1 MTTGLASFI
10 GNTDAVRRLGVAELS
25 GAGAHAYL
33 LTGPEHVGKRTL
45 ALRFAALATCPSPS
59 NGDACGMCGSCAAA
73 ARGAHPDIHL
83 VERRDEKRTIVVEQA
98 QEVARTAT
106 IRPYQSE
113 CKVVVIIDADTFEE
127 RAANLLLKTI
137 EEPAPDTR
145 IVLTSGDGDRVLPTI
160 RSRCREVTLRPV
172 PAQVI
177 ANALTARGISPDH
190 ATLLARLSDGR
201 PGWAIGAIDDPTF
214 LAARETHLE
223 LLSTILATRSFAR
236 LPLADRLEDSRNLA
250 RTRETMS
257 TALATWTTWWR
268 DVLVVRAGCAEL
280 VTGVDR
286 VDELRHASRRLDVA
300 TITGAIKRT
309 GLAMSHLDDNV
320 NPRLALEGLFLDLP
334 DLGTA

>member
-1 MTTGLASFI
+1 MTSGLGSFI
-10 GNTDAVRRLGVAELS
+10 GNTDAVHRLGAAELR
-25 GAGAHAYL
+25 GAGTHAYL
-33 LTGPEHVGKRTL
+33 VTGPEHVGKRTL
-45 ALRFAALATCPSPS
+45 ALRYAALATCPTPG
-59 NGDACGMCGSCAAA
+59 NGDACGTCGSCAAA

-83 VERRDEKRTIVVEQA
+83 VERRVEKRTIIVEQA

-113 CKVVVIIDADTFEE
+113 CKVVIIIDADTFEE
-127 RAANLLLKTI
+127 EAANLLLKTI

-145 IVLTSGDGDRVLPTI
+145 IVLTSGDGSRVLPTI

-172 PAQVI
+172 PSHVI
-177 ANALTARGISPDH
+177 ASALIGRGISPDH
-190 ATLLARLSDGR
+190 ATLLARLSGGR

-214 LAARETHLE
+214 LAARETHLD
-223 LLSTILATRSFAR
+223 LLSSVLATRSFAR
-236 LPLADRLEDSRNLA
+236 LPFADRLEDSRSLA
-250 RTRETMS
+250 RTREAMA

-268 DVLVVRAGCAEL
+268 DVLVLRAGCAEL

-286 VDELRHASRRLDVA
+286 LDELRVASRRLDVA
-300 TITGAIKRT
+300 AITGAIKRT
-309 GLAMSHLDDNV
+309 GLALSHLDDNV